1 VSVHLARCHQQI
13 VTKIAPLRPMRA
25 NCFQCWGFAQVF
37 YQYFQIIDVDAAS
50 SAQFLEIF

>member
-1 VSVHLARCHQQI
+1 

-25 NCFQCWGFAQVF
+25 NCFQFWGFAQVF
-37 YQYFQIIDVDAAS
+37 YKYFQIIGGYVLS